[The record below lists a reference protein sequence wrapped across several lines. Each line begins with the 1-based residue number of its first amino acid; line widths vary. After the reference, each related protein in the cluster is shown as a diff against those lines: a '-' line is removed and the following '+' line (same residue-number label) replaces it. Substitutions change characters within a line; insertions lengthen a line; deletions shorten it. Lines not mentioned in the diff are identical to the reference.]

1 MSILCFNY
9 RGLGEFQAVSN
20 LRGLLRRLSP
30 KVVFLSET
38 KRSKVEMANAV
49 QQLGDFIGIYVDARG
64 KSGGLALLWDSNV
77 NV

>member
-9 RGLGEFQAVSN
+9 RGFGEFQAVSN

-38 KRSKVEMANAV
+38 KHSKVEMANAV
-49 QQLGDFIGIYVDARG
+49 QQLGDFIGIYVDALG
-64 KSGGLALLWDSNV
+64 KSGGLVLVWDSNV